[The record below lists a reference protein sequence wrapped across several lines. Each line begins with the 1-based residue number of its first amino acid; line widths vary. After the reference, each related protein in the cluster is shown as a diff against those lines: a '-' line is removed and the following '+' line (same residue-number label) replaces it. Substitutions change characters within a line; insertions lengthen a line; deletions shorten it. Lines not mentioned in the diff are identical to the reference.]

1 MGHTNPTYDK
11 LAQRWIAALDQVLLA
26 AVELRKQ
33 LHANPRVS
41 GEEKDTTDAVASAME
56 LDFEPLATTGG
67 ISRIGPGSGPSIALR
82 GELDALP
89 VEEDTGVEWASSNST
104 MHACGHDVHLA
115 ALVAVVRAAKQLELP
130 YGLVPFLQPR
140 EETYPSGALDIKES
154 GAFAT
159 YDVAHAIGAHVH
171 PDVPLGAVA
180 SGEGFI
186 NAAAGEFIITVEGQG
201 GHGAYPHKANDV
213 AVCVAHIVSGLS
225 EIVRRTSNPMAP
237 ALISVGSVQV
247 GSSAANVLAGKGTV
261 KTTVRTSSSAAA
273 QEIAAAVQRFVE
285 HTAQAF
291 GCTGDLEYL
300 PGEPAL
306 INDERL
312 AANFNAVQG
321 TLGLETAEPMRSL
334 GADDFSFYGEL
345 VPSLM
350 CFVGVG
356 NGATPSLHYAQFLP
370 PDDAVGYTAKALI
383 AGYLAAARALDVK

>member
-1 MGHTNPTYDK
+1 MGETTPTYDK
-11 LAQRWIAALDQVLLA
+11 LAQRWIAALDQELPA
-26 AVELRKQ
+26 AVKLRKE

-41 GEEKDTTDAVASAME
+41 GEEQDTTHAVASAME
-56 LDFEPLATTGG
+56 LDFKSLATTGG
-67 ISRIGPGSGPSIALR
+67 ISRIGPQTGPSIALR

-89 VEEDTGVEWASSNST
+89 VEEATGVEWASSNT
-104 MHACGHDVHLA
+104 AMHACGHDVHLA
-115 ALVAVVRAAKQLELP
+115 ALVAVVRAAKRLELP

-140 EETYPSGALDIKES
+140 EETYPSGALDIKDS

-159 YDVAHAIGAHVH
+159 YGVAHAIGAHVH

-186 NAAAGEFIITVEGQG
+186 NAAAGEFIITVDGQG

-213 AVCVAHIVSGLS
+213 AVCVAHVVSGLS

-247 GSSAANVLAGKGTV
+247 GSSAANVLAGKGTI

-273 QEIAAAVQRFVE
+273 QEIATAVQGFVE
-285 HTAQAF
+285 HTAQAY

-306 INDERL
+306 INDEHL
-312 AANFNAVQG
+312 AANFAAVQG
-321 TLGLETAEPMRSL
+321 KLGLETGEPMRSL

-356 NGATPSLHYAQFLP
+356 TGATPSLHDAQFLP
-370 PDDAVGYTAKALI
+370 PDSAVGYTAKALI